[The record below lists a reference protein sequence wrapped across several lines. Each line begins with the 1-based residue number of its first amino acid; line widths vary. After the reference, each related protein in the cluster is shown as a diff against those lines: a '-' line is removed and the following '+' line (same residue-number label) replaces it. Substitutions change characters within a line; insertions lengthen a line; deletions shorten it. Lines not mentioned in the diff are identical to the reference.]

1 MAFNGVR
8 RQLDP
13 QVLAAKRDLNRGF
26 GDAMSRATEIAL
38 LPAVFGFGGWL
49 LDDWLGTSPVFLIA
63 LLVFAFAGML
73 VRTWV
78 GYDAEMRRHEAGT
91 AWSKRQAPLQ
101 QDGAA

>member
-38 LPAVFGFGGWL
+38 LPALFAGLGWL
-49 LDDWLGTSPVFLIA
+49 LDRWLGTAPVFLVG
-63 LLVFAFAGML
+63 LLLFAFAGML
-73 VRTWV
+73 VRTWL
-78 GYDAEMRRHEAGT
+78 GYDAEMKRHESTG
-91 AWSKRQAPLQ
+91 AWRRE
-101 QDGAA
+101 GR

>member
-13 QVLAAKRDLNRGF
+13 KVLAAKRDLNRGF
-26 GDAMSRATEIAL
+26 GDALSRATEIAL
-38 LPAVFGFGGWL
+38 LPAVFGFLGWL
-49 LDDWLGTSPVFLIA
+49 IDRWLGTSPAFLIG

-78 GYDAEMRRHEAGT
+78 GYDSEMRRHENEL
-91 AWSKRQAPLQ
+91 AWNKHRPNPEQPA
-101 QDGAA
+101 